1 MSHNHF
7 ITIFAEAGERPQ
19 VKGRNHQQQ
28 YKRMKNTKNLG
39 WIIAGAVVVVVVLWA
54 ISGYNG
60 LVSMDEQVANKWSNV
75 ETQYQRR
82 ADLIPNLVNTVKGY
96 AAHEQSTLESV
107 VKARSEAT
115 QVKIDPANLTA
126 EKIAEFQKAQ
136 GNVTTALGRLLM
148 VAENYPQLKANENFL
163 ELQSQLEG
171 TENRITVA
179 RKDFNDSAKEYNTA
193 IRRFPKNILAGLF
206 GFDKKSYF
214 EAETGAEKAPEV
226 KF

>member
-1 MSHNHF
+1 
-7 ITIFAEAGERPQ
+7 
-19 VKGRNHQQQ
+19 
-28 YKRMKNTKNLG
+28 MKKTKNLG
-39 WIIAGAVVVVVVLWA
+39 WIIAGAVVVVIVLWA
-54 ISGYNG
+54 VSGYNG

-96 AAHEQSTLESV
+96 ATHEQTTLESV

-115 QVKIDPANLTA
+115 QVKIDPTDLTA
-126 EKIAEFQKAQ
+126 EKMAEFQKAQ
-136 GNVTTALGRLLM
+136 GNVTSALGRLLM

-171 TENRITVA
+171 TENRISVA
-179 RKDFNDSAKEYNTA
+179 RKDFNDTAKEYNTS

-206 GFDKKSYF
+206 GFDKKAYF
-214 EAETGAEKAPEV
+214 EADKGAEQAPEV